1 MEPLRI
7 GYWREYPPPR
17 LRFKNASSIKLEVIK
32 KYSQRDCIVSRTN
45 CANKSQST
53 SKLSYLE
60 NIFKWIFKEPMI
72 EETSSKLLWY
82 TKSDK
87 EVRYV
92 YYNPSAHCNEQ
103 RLTKLLTER

>member
-1 MEPLRI
+1 MEPPRI
-7 GYWREYPPPR
+7 GYCREYPPR
-17 LRFKNASSIKLEVIK
+17 VRFKNISSIKLEVIK
-32 KYSQRDCIVSRTN
+32 KYSQRDCIVSHTN

-60 NIFKWIFKEPMI
+60 NIFKWILKEPMI
-72 EETSSKLLWY
+72 KETSSKLLWY
-82 TKSDK
+82 TKYDK

-103 RLTKLLTER
+103 QLTKLLTER

>member
-1 MEPLRI
+1 MEPPCR
-7 GYWREYPPPR
+7 GYCREYPPR
-17 LRFKNASSIKLEVIK
+17 VRFKNISSIKLEVIK
-32 KYSQRDCIVSRTN
+32 KYSQRDCIVSHTN

-60 NIFKWIFKEPMI
+60 NIFKWILKEPMI
-72 EETSSKLLWY
+72 EETSSQLLWY
-82 TKSDK
+82 TKYDK

-103 RLTKLLTER
+103 QLTKLLTER